1 MIGVYIIKGS
11 WEISA
16 LRLDSPQGQAWN
28 IDSVTPR
35 FLFSGDEIFLD
46 SMNVGNKTFVSVEL
60 SGTAT
65 SVDIELNGRL
75 DGEPAASRVAET
87 LYRISEEE

>member
-1 MIGVYIIKGS
+1 
-11 WEISA
+11 
-16 LRLDSPQGQAWN
+16 
-28 IDSVTPR
+28 
-35 FLFSGDEIFLD
+35 
-46 SMNVGNKTFVSVEL
+46 MNVGNKTFVSVEL

-65 SVDIELNGRL
+65 SVDIELNGRM